1 LAPRSSGLPEGRVS
15 GSRPDHG
22 ERGDEVLSRNSVKIF
37 GDTLTVARV
46 ISKEQGIA
54 RGARYFVVFRT
65 RGFLRFLYD
74 CITVARS
81 RLLNRPVVH
90 VVGDSHGKLFR
101 WHRPFVVHH
110 LGAATAHN
118 LAKATSTTSSNRKL
132 FDIIG
137 RVSRKDIVMLV
148 FGEIDC
154 RIHLYYQYKKG
165 NESRPLTELVD
176 DTVARYGTVLEQL
189 RALGIEPVVQGVP
202 PATRVRNEYRYPFYA
217 PPEVHSRISRMFN
230 ERLKAMCE
238 RNGYRYLDVH
248 TEFSDSDG
256 FMLEEYAGDEIHL
269 NGKAAQH
276 VKRELREKLGVKL

>member
-1 LAPRSSGLPEGRVS
+1 L
-15 GSRPDHG
+15 
-22 ERGDEVLSRNSVKIF
+22 LSRNSLKIW
-37 GDTLTVARV
+37 GDTLSVARV
-46 ISKEQGIA
+46 IWKEQGIA
-54 RGARYFVVFRT
+54 RGLRYFVVFRT
-65 RGFLRFLYD
+65 RGVLRFLYD
-74 CITVARS
+74 CVTVARS

-90 VVGDSHGKLFR
+90 VIGDSHGKLFR

-132 FDIIG
+132 FDIMRG
-137 RVSRKDIVMLV
+137 VSRKDIVLLV

-165 NESRPLTELVD
+165 NESRPLGELIN
-176 DTVARYGTVLEQL
+176 DTIASYGTVLEQV

-230 ERLKAMCE
+230 EKLKALCE
-238 RNGYRYLDVH
+238 GNGYRYIDVH
-248 TEFSDSDG
+248 TGFSNADG
-256 FMLEEYAGDEIHL
+256 FMLAECAADEIHL
-269 NGKAAQH
+269 NGRAAEH
-276 VKRELREKLGVKL
+276 VKRELREKLGLKL

>member
-1 LAPRSSGLPEGRVS
+1 VLVKGRVS
-15 GSRPDHG
+15 GRWPDRR
-22 ERGDEVLSRNSVKIF
+22 ERGDEVLPRNSVKIL

-46 ISKEQGIA
+46 ISKEEGVA

-74 CITVARS
+74 CVTIARS

-90 VVGDSHGKLFR
+90 VIGDSHGKLFR

-118 LAKATSTTSSNRKL
+118 LAKASSTTGSNRKL

-137 RVSRKDIVMLV
+137 RVSSKDIVMLV

-165 NESRPLTELVD
+165 NESRPLAELVD
-176 DTVARYGTVLEQL
+176 DTIASYGSVLEKI

-217 PPEVHSRISRMFN
+217 PPEAHSRISRMFN
-230 ERLKAMCE
+230 ERLRALCE
-238 RNGYRYLDVH
+238 SNGYRYIDVH
-248 TEFSDSDG
+248 TGFSDADG
-256 FMLEEYAGDEIHL
+256 FMLEEYAADEIHL
-269 NGKAAQH
+269 NGKAAEH